1 VAPPKRIKLPEIN
14 CDLGEGCAND
24 SEVFSLIDV
33 ASLACGGHTGSAESI
48 DSSLQLA
55 AKFKVKVGAHPSYAD
70 KENFGRLSLSLSMEE
85 LEHQLDEQLSLFL
98 QVCRK
103 NGVFMDHI
111 KFHGALYNDA
121 AASASLADTLTSYL
135 KKNYPATPV
144 LVPPHSMMH
153 LEVRKKKLPFRL
165 EVFADRCYLNTYHLA
180 PRSQQGALLTTL
192 SEVATQVAQILEE
205 GILTSLS
212 GERLAIQADTLC
224 FHGDNPGIMEF
235 LPQLRKRFW
244 K

>member
-1 VAPPKRIKLPEIN
+1 MASPNRIKLPQIN

-24 SEVFSLIDV
+24 SEVFPFIDV

-55 AKFKVKVGAHPSYAD
+55 AKFKVKVGAHPSYFD
-70 KENFGRLSLSLSMEE
+70 KENFGRRSLSLSKEE
-85 LEHQLDEQLSLFL
+85 LEHQLEEQLSLFL

-103 NGVFMDHI
+103 NGVSMDHI

-121 AASASLADTLTSYL
+121 AASASLADILTSYL
-135 KKNYPATPV
+135 KKNYPITPV

-153 LEVRKKKLPFRL
+153 QEVRKKKLPFRL
-165 EVFADRCYLNTYHLA
+165 EIFADRRYLKTYHLA
-180 PRSQQGALLTTL
+180 PRSQQGALLTSV
-192 SEVATQVAQILEE
+192 SEVATQVEQILEE
-205 GILTSLS
+205 GILNSLS
-212 GERLAIQADTLC
+212 GERLPIQADTLC
-224 FHGDNPGIMEF
+224 FHGDNPGIMDF